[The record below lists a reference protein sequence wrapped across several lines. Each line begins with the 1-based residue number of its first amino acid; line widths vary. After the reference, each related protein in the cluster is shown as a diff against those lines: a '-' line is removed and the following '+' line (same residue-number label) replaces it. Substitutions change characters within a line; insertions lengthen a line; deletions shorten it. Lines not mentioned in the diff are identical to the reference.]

1 MLLDQNSKIIGQ
13 GITGAEGS
21 RAAAWMMEYG
31 TNLIA
36 GVTPGKG
43 GQTVLDERSSSSSKI
58 PVYNSVKE
66 AQDAHGPIDATVIF
80 APPMRSKDAAI
91 EAIDAGIKLI
101 VVIAEK
107 MPTQDGAYIYAYAK
121 EHGAQIVGPNTTG
134 LISPSKK
141 IKLGLMG
148 GGEPLRMFQP
158 GNVAIVS
165 KSGSVAAEIGVL
177 LKLAG
182 LGVSWAVGIGGDR
195 IIGSTYVD
203 VLEELEGDEE
213 TRCSVIFGELGG
225 TYEEQLAEAVKSGKI
240 KKPVVA
246 FIAGEFTLSLPS
258 EVQFGHAGAIIEG
271 DRGKPNNKRQA
282 LRDAGVKVAGS
293 FDEIV
298 GLVKSAI
305 SDT

>member
-1 MLLDQNSKIIGQ
+1 MLLHEGAKIIGQ
-13 GITGAEGS
+13 GITGTEGS
-21 RAAAWMMEYG
+21 RAAQWMLEYG
-31 TNLIA
+31 TNLVA

-43 GQTVLDERSSSSSKI
+43 GQTVCSSI
-58 PVYNSVKE
+58 PVFNTVKE
-66 AQDAHGPIDATVIF
+66 AQDAVGPIDATVVF
-80 APPMRSKDAAI
+80 APPMRSKDAVV
-91 EAIDAGIKLI
+91 EAIDAGIKLV

-107 MPTQDGAYIYAYAK
+107 VPTSDGAYMYAYAK
-121 EHGAQIVGPNTTG
+121 KHGAQIIGPNTTG
-134 LISPSKK
+134 IINPSKK
-141 IKLGLMG
+141 IKIGLMG

-177 LKLAG
+177 LKRAG

-203 VLEELEGDEE
+203 ILTELENDPD
-213 TRCSVIFGELGG
+213 TKVLVIFGELGG
-225 TYEEQLAEAVKSGKI
+225 TYEERLAEAIHTGRI

-271 DRGKPNNKRQA
+271 ERGKPDHKRKV
-282 LRDAGVKVAGS
+282 LRESGASVANTV
-293 FDEIV
+293 DEIV
-298 GLVKSAI
+298 GLI
-305 SDT
+305 QQNI

>member
-1 MLLDQNSKIIGQ
+1 MLLPENAKILGQ

-21 RAAAWMMEYG
+21 RAANWMLEYG
-31 TNLIA
+31 TNLVA

-43 GQTVLDERSSSSSKI
+43 GQTVLEKI
-58 PVYNSVKE
+58 PVFNTVKE
-66 AQDAHGPIDATVIF
+66 AQEAVGPIDATVIF
-80 APPMRSKDAAI
+80 APPLRSKDAAI
-91 EAIDAGIKLI
+91 EAIDAGIKLL

-107 MPTQDGAYIYAYAK
+107 IPTKDGAYMYAYAK
-121 EHGAQIVGPNTTG
+121 KHGAQIIGPNTTG
-134 LISPSKK
+134 TINPSKK

-195 IIGSTYVD
+195 IAGSTYVD
-203 VLEELEGDEE
+203 ILTELENDPE
-213 TRCSVIFGELGG
+213 TKVSVIFGELGG
-225 TYEEQLAEAVKSGKI
+225 TYEEQLAEAIKEGKI

-246 FIAGEFTLSLPS
+246 FIAGEFTMSLPS
-258 EVQFGHAGAIIEG
+258 EVQFGHAGAVIEG
-271 DRGKPNNKRQA
+271 ERGKPDHKRKV
-282 LRDAGVKVAGS
+282 LREAGAKVAEN

-298 GLVKSAI
+298 TLVRKALG
-305 SDT
+305 